1 MIHYDVDKP
10 KLPVKFFRT
19 SEGREPVR
27 EWLKALPAEER
38 KAIGDDIRTVQFGW
52 PIGMPLVR
60 KIEAGLWEVR
70 VDLSS
75 GIARILLSI
84 FGGEAVLLH
93 GFIKKSEKTP
103 LPDLKTAKQR
113 KKLLK

>member
-1 MIHYDVDKP
+1 MIHYGVSKP

-27 EWLKALPAEER
+27 EWLKALPVEER

-52 PIGMPLVR
+52 PLGMPLVR

-70 VDLSS
+70 VDLPS
-75 GIARILLSI
+75 GIARVL
-84 FGGEAVLLH
+84 FTVFKVDAVLLH

>member
-1 MIHYDVDKP
+1 M
-10 KLPVKFFRT
+10 
-19 SEGREPVR
+19 R
-27 EWLKALPAEER
+27 EWLKSLSPEER
-38 KAIGDDIRTVQFGW
+38 KAMGDDIRTVQFGW

-60 KIEAGLWEVR
+60 KMEADLWEVR
-70 VDLSS
+70 VDIPS
-75 GIARILLSI
+75 GIARVL
-84 FGGEAVLLH
+84 FTVFKGDAVLLH